1 MNRDLV
7 IRRATTGDAADMA
20 RLSGQLGYPVE
31 AGALAE
37 RLGRVLARND
47 QLVLVGL
54 AEGRAGGWLQAQAA
68 EIIESGFR
76 VEIVGLIVDESVR
89 RRGLGRR
96 LVQEAE
102 SWAATL
108 GAQAVVVRTNIVRA
122 ESHIFYQSL
131 GYRQTKTQHVYRKVL

>member
-1 MNRDLV
+1 MNHQLI
-7 IRRATTGDAADMA
+7 IRRATIGDAADIT

-37 RLGRVLARND
+37 RLERVLARND
-47 QLVLVGL
+47 QLVLVAL
-54 AEGRAGGWLQAQAA
+54 AEGKAGGWLQAQAA

-102 SWAATL
+102 TWAAGL
-108 GAQAVVVRTNIVRA
+108 SAQTVVVRTNIVRA
-122 ESHIFYQSL
+122 ESHVFYQSL